1 MRITQWRFKMPNMAN
16 ITVKNA
22 ANADVVYVA
31 GSPSSGDRVPARW
44 KQNAAGVSWA
54 TRPDFTIV
62 TRSNGRNTT
71 RIVEGMF
78 KFPILDVDGNITDVI
93 PGSFTFTGV
102 NSVDAAKINDAF
114 VQFGNLIASALVRA
128 VAQEGFAPT

>member
-1 MRITQWRFKMPNMAN
+1 MPNMAN

-44 KQNAAGVSWA
+44 KQNAAGVTWA
-54 TRPDFTIV
+54 SRPDFTV
-62 TRSNGRNTT
+62 VARSNARGTT

-102 NSVDAAKINDAF
+102 NAVDVAKINDAF
-114 VQFGNLIASALVRA
+114 VQFGNLMASVLVRS
-128 VAQEGFAPT
+128 VVSEGFAPT

>member
-1 MRITQWRFKMPNMAN
+1 MPNMAN

-44 KQNAAGVSWA
+44 KQTAAGVSWA
-54 TRPDFTIV
+54 SRPEFTVV
-62 TRSNGRNTT
+62 TRSNARNTT
-71 RIVEGMF
+71 RIVEGNF
-78 KFPILDVDGNITDVI
+78 KFPILDVDGKITDVI

-102 NSVDAAKINDAF
+102 NGVDSAKINDAF
-114 VQFGNLIASALVRA
+114 TQFGNLIASALIRL
-128 VAQEGFAPT
+128 VASEGFAPT